1 MTIKANAQGVA
12 NGHFTIPANIPA
24 GTKSVVFNGSGG
36 SRGETRYT
44 GSGTIVTRQLGR
56 VITITRGFDPL
67 AQTFTLDAARQI
79 AGVDVCFT
87 HIGSSDVRVQIRETQ
102 TGLPNQE
109 VLAEASLGATQ
120 VTLDGSTRFEFAPVF
135 LNAAQEYAIVILT
148 DDPDYQVAVAE
159 LGKFDQQQGWVTSQ
173 PYQVGVLL
181 SSSNAQ
187 TWTPHQNVDLAF
199 QLLAARFTATTH
211 QIPLGNATVSQ
222 TSDLLLLAGIERTVA
237 DSDIQITA
245 TTQDGDVYR
254 LQEDRP
260 LNLSTRLTGALTL
273 NAELRGNEQF
283 SPVLYPGVQLAKG
296 QLVETADYISRAFP
310 SGNDST
316 VKVTFEAVIPGQARV
331 DVFVEI
337 DDQWQALEFADSTPV
352 EGGWQELGYK
362 LENISTA
369 TVRVKLVLTGSAQSR
384 PRVRQLRA
392 ITI

>member
-1 MTIKANAQGVA
+1 AAQLTL
-12 NGHFTIPANIPA
+12 NGT
-24 GTKSVVFNGSGG
+24 
-36 SRGETRYT
+36 
-44 GSGTIVTRQLGR
+44 
-56 VITITRGFDPL
+56 
-67 AQTFTLDAARQI
+67 
-79 AGVDVCFT
+79 
-87 HIGSSDVRVQIRETQ
+87 
-102 TGLPNQE
+102 
-109 VLAEASLGATQ
+109 
-120 VTLDGSTRFEFAPVF
+120 TRFEFAPVF

-199 QLLAARFTATTH
+199 ELLAARYTATTH
-211 QIPLGNATVSQ
+211 QISLGNATLSQ
-222 TSDLLLLAGIERTVA
+222 VSDLLLLAGIERTVA

-260 LNLSTRLTGALTL
+260 LNLSTRLTGALAL

-283 SPVLYPGVQLAKG
+283 SPVLYPGIQLAKG
-296 QLVETADYISRAFP
+296 QLIETADYISRAFP

-316 VKVTFEAVIPGQARV
+316 VKVTFEAIIPGQARV

-337 DDQWQALEFADSTPV
+337 DDQWQALDFADSIAV
-352 EGGWQELGYK
+352 EGGWQELNYK
-362 LENISTA
+362 LENISTP
-369 TVRVKLVLTGSAQSR
+369 TVRVKLVLSGSAQSR